1 MPVPS
6 LLTDL
11 STTAAS
17 NSPSGSDNVFPDLD
31 NYIRA
36 LSAFVSSVATN
47 SATNGFTQPYL
58 PAANPTYTGTLTGG
72 TGVVNLGSGQFYKD
86 ASGNV
91 GIATA
96 TPGAR
101 LEVAGS
107 GSATEVRLR
116 STDTTPANLR
126 AYVNAVE
133 VGKISFLTGNNLSFE
148 TGGTER
154 MRLDASGNLG
164 VGVTSPVVRLD
175 VNGAA
180 RIRAASQL
188 QFFNAD
194 NTSGAS
200 IQNSGTTA
208 TDALTFNTT
217 ATERMRID
225 ANGNV
230 LVGTTTASAKLY
242 VSGVAATGLTAR
254 FDSTNN
260 NTIPVFQL
268 ITADTTG
275 DSRWQEFYSNGS
287 TLRGSI
293 DYNRAGGL
301 VRYNTTSDYRAKDI
315 FGPVQ
320 NPGAAI
326 DALKVYEG
334 QMKGA
339 TQSRPMLVAHEAQAV
354 APYAVTGT
362 KDAGDADGQPVYQ
375 QIDTSSL
382 VPLLLAELQTLRAR
396 VAALEAA

>member
-36 LSAFVSSVATN
+36 LSAIVASIGTN
-47 SATNGFTQPYL
+47 SATNGFAQPYL

-91 GIATA
+91 GIGIGTTA
-96 TPGAR
+96 PAAR
-101 LEVAGS
+101 LELSTTSAGATAEILRLSNPGAGGNTQAQIKFFTTSTNYGTIS
-107 GSATEVRLR
+107 GGYGAAVPQMTFDLPSAT
-116 STDTTPANLR
+116 AGN
-126 AYVNAVE
+126 YVWQ
-133 VGKISFLTGNNLSFE
+133 ISS
-148 TGGTER
+148 TER
-154 MRLDASGNLG
+154 MRLDASGNL
-164 VGVTSPVVRLD
+164 
-175 VNGAA
+175 
-180 RIRAASQL
+180 
-188 QFFNAD
+188 
-194 NTSGAS
+194 
-200 IQNSGTTA
+200 
-208 TDALTFNTT
+208 
-217 ATERMRID
+217 
-225 ANGNV
+225 
-230 LVGTTTASAKLY
+230 LVGTTTASAKLC

-260 NTIPVFQL
+260 TTTPVFQL
-268 ITADTTG
+268 ITSDTTG
-275 DSRWQEFYSNGS
+275 DSRWQQFYSDGT

-315 FGPVQ
+315 IGPVQ

-339 TQSRPMLVAHEAQAV
+339 TESRPMLIAHEAQAV

-362 KDAGDADGQPVYQ
+362 KDAVDADGNPVYQ

-382 VPLLLAELQTLRAR
+382 VPLLLAELKSLRAR